1 MKEIEQIVT
10 DYLNFEDTDYAIM
23 INGDWGSGKTYYIK
37 NSLFSVIKGIA
48 SKISNNKNE
57 KLNYEPLYVSLNGIC
72 DLNDILFKIHLEINP
87 VLKSKP
93 FAVINTGFN
102 ILNSVFSAGLSK
114 KDGNNLLSIFN
125 IGKNKLIFFD
135 DLERLGGD
143 LSVSSVLG
151 QINSFVEHQNL
162 KVIIVC
168 NSIEIEK
175 EFGKINEKTIR
186 FSCLYNPDI
195 ENVYDQMI
203 TEYSSL
209 YIDFLKEKKHVV
221 IEVFNIAKY
230 KNLRTLRFIL
240 DIFQKIFYLVEKE
253 EYKNDLLQRFLLFT
267 TIYSVEYKLGRQ
279 SEEELN
285 SLKNVGPF
293 FLSDIDFNNLIGRKP
308 EEQVEREKSYVQLFN
323 EKYSDLTE
331 SFHFCQEIADYVH
344 NGYLNKEKLAYVV
357 IEIIQEIKGKEETEE
372 IKLIT
377 KIRNWRNLK
386 DDDFEPLKEVLLKTI
401 DDGKFTLIAYPI
413 IFSEFLQMEFYD
425 IHKIKIDF
433 EFMER
438 FKRGIDK
445 SKENHKYSELFR
457 AKLPYWSERDTTET
471 RGKYNNICEYT
482 LRANE
487 YALSKSYDD
496 LIKNFLSNIENS
508 NSQEIDT
515 FFKDTSN
522 LFVPIFKDLNSV
534 EFFKLLQNANSE
546 TLYAL
551 NVGIYNRCSDRDI
564 VTEKICQ
571 DEKEFFVE
579 LCKLVQKQIEGIEN
593 RKISIVP
600 FVDLERN
607 LKRFLNE

>member
-1 MKEIEQIVT
+1 
-10 DYLNFEDTDYAIM
+10 
-23 INGDWGSGKTYYIK
+23 
-37 NSLFSVIKGIA
+37 
-48 SKISNNKNE
+48 
-57 KLNYEPLYVSLNGIC
+57 
-72 DLNDILFKIHLEINP
+72 
-87 VLKSKP
+87 
-93 FAVINTGFN
+93 
-102 ILNSVFSAGLSK
+102 
-114 KDGNNLLSIFN
+114 
-125 IGKNKLIFFD
+125 
-135 DLERLGGD
+135 LERLGGD

-151 QINSFVEHQNL
+151 QINTFVEHQNL

-195 ENVYDQMI
+195 DNVYDQMI
-203 TEYSSL
+203 TEYSSP
-209 YIDFLKEKKHVV
+209 YIDFLKEKKHVI
-221 IEVFNIAKY
+221 IEVFNIGKY
-230 KNLRTLRFIL
+230 NNLRTLRFLI
-240 DIFQKIFYLVEKE
+240 DIFQKIFYLTEKE
-253 EYKNDLLQRFLLFT
+253 EYKSDLLQRFLLFS
-267 TIYSVEYKLGRQ
+267 TIYSVEYKLGRH
-279 SEEELN
+279 SEKELN
-285 SLKNVGPF
+285 SLKNVGPY
-293 FLSDIDFNNLIGRKP
+293 FLSDIDFNNLMGKEP
-308 EEQVEREKSYVQLFN
+308 EKKVENEKSYVQLFSK
-323 EKYSDLTE
+323 KYSNLTE
-331 SFHFCQEIADYVH
+331 SFHYCQEIADYVH
-344 NGYLNKEKLAYVV
+344 NGYLNKEKLTKV
-357 IEIIQEIKGKEETEE
+357 IVEIIQEIKGKQETKEN
-372 IKLIT
+372 KLIN

-386 DDDFEPLKEVLLKTI
+386 DDDFEPLLEELFKTI
-401 DDGKFTLIAYPI
+401 DDGKFTLMAYPI
-413 IFSEFLQMEFYD
+413 IFAEFLQMESYD
-425 IHKIKIDF
+425 IHKIKVDF
-433 EFMER
+433 ELMER

-445 SKENHKYSELFR
+445 SKVNHKYLEAFR

-487 YALSKSYDD
+487 YALNKSYDD

-508 NSQEIDT
+508 NSQEIDD

-522 LFVPIFKDLNSV
+522 LIVPIFKNLNSIN
-534 EFFKLLQNANSE
+534 FFKLLQNANSE